1 MRVKST
7 EIFANA
13 NINEGSKMTI
23 NEKIF
28 TEIKEKSLK
37 KADLARLLQVNTSVI
52 ATWEKRGINPP
63 AEYLVRIYEF
73 LNISIYELLGIK
85 NENKIQEAYDAADSG
100 TQAAVKKLLDVKEQ
114 EEKPRIIY
122 FQDWINRHKK

>member
-1 MRVKST
+1 MRVKSIK
-7 EIFANA
+7 IFANA

-52 ATWEKRGINPP
+52 ATWEKRGTNPP
-63 AEYLVRIYEF
+63 AEYLVRICEF

-85 NENKIQEAYDAADSG
+85 NENKIQEAYDAADPG
-100 TQAAVKKLLDVKEQ
+100 TQAAIRKLLDIKDQEQ
-114 EEKPRIIY
+114 SQELFTSKIG
-122 FQDWINRHKK
+122 

>member
-1 MRVKST
+1 MRVKSIK
-7 EIFANA
+7 IFANA

-52 ATWEKRGINPP
+52 ATWEKRGTNPP
-63 AEYLVRIYEF
+63 AEYLVRICEF
-73 LNISIYELLGIK
+73 LNISIYELLGIE
-85 NENKIQEAYDAADSG
+85 NENKIQEAYDAADPG
-100 TQAAVKKLLDVKEQ
+100 TQAAIRKLLDIKDQEQ
-114 EEKPRIIY
+114 S
-122 FQDWINRHKK
+122 QDELFTSKIE

>member
-1 MRVKST
+1 MRVKSIK
-7 EIFANA
+7 IFANA

-23 NEKIF
+23 NEKIL

-37 KADLARLLQVNTSVI
+37 KADLERLLQVNTSVI
-52 ATWEKRGINPP
+52 ATWEKRGTNPP
-63 AEYLVRIYEF
+63 AEYLVRICEF

-100 TQAAVKKLLDVKEQ
+100 TQAAIRKLLDIKDQEQ
-114 EEKPRIIY
+114 S
-122 FQDWINRHKK
+122 QDELFTSKIG

>member
-1 MRVKST
+1 
-7 EIFANA
+7 
-13 NINEGSKMTI
+13 MTI

-28 TEIKEKSLK
+28 EEIKEKRLK

-63 AEYLVRIYEF
+63 AEYLTRICEF
-73 LNISIYELLGIK
+73 LNITIYELLGIE
-85 NENKIQEAYDAADSG
+85 NENKIQEAYNAADPG
-100 TQAAVKKLLDVKEQ
+100 TQAAIRKLLDIKDQEQ
-114 EEKPRIIY
+114 NQDEKIII

>member
-1 MRVKST
+1 MRVKSIK
-7 EIFANA
+7 IFANA

-52 ATWEKRGINPP
+52 ATWEKRGTNPP
-63 AEYLVRIYEF
+63 AEYLIRICEF

-85 NENKIQEAYDAADSG
+85 NENKIQEAYDAADPG
-100 TQAAVKKLLDVKEQ
+100 TQAAIRKLLDIKDQEQ
-114 EEKPRIIY
+114 S
-122 FQDWINRHKK
+122 QDELFTSKIG

>member
-1 MRVKST
+1 MRVKSIK
-7 EIFANA
+7 IFANA
-13 NINEGSKMTI
+13 NISEGSKMTI

-52 ATWEKRGINPP
+52 ATWEKRGTNPP
-63 AEYLVRIYEF
+63 AEYLVRICEF

-85 NENKIQEAYDAADSG
+85 NENKIQEAYDAADPG
-100 TQAAVKKLLDVKEQ
+100 TQAAIRKLLDIKDQEQ
-114 EEKPRIIY
+114 S
-122 FQDWINRHKK
+122 QDELFTSKIG

>member
-1 MRVKST
+1 MRVKSIK
-7 EIFANA
+7 IFANA

-52 ATWEKRGINPP
+52 ATWEKRGTNPP
-63 AEYLVRIYEF
+63 AEYLVRICEF
-73 LNISIYELLGIK
+73 LNISIYELLGIE
-85 NENKIQEAYDAADSG
+85 NENKIQEAYNAADPG
-100 TQAAVKKLLDVKEQ
+100 TQAAIRKLLDIKDQEQ
-114 EEKPRIIY
+114 S
-122 FQDWINRHKK
+122 QDELFTSKIG

>member
-1 MRVKST
+1 MRVKSIK
-7 EIFANA
+7 IFANA

-52 ATWEKRGINPP
+52 ATWEKRGTNPP
-63 AEYLVRIYEF
+63 AEYLVRICEF
-73 LNISIYELLGIK
+73 LNISIYELLGIE
-85 NENKIQEAYDAADSG
+85 NENKIQEAYDAADPG
-100 TQAAVKKLLDVKEQ
+100 TQAAIRKLLDIKDQ
-114 EEKPRIIY
+114 EKS
-122 FQDWINRHKK
+122 QDELFTSKIG

>member
-1 MRVKST
+1 MRVKSIK
-7 EIFANA
+7 IFANA

-52 ATWEKRGINPP
+52 ATWEKRGTNPP
-63 AEYLVRIYEF
+63 AEYLVRICEF

-85 NENKIQEAYDAADSG
+85 NENNIQEAYDAADPG
-100 TQAAVKKLLDVKEQ
+100 TQAAIRKLLDIKDQEQ
-114 EEKPRIIY
+114 S
-122 FQDWINRHKK
+122 QDELFTSKIG

>member
-1 MRVKST
+1 MQVKST

-52 ATWEKRGINPP
+52 ATWEKRGTNPP
-63 AEYLVRIYEF
+63 AEYLVRICEF

-100 TQAAVKKLLDVKEQ
+100 TQAAVRKLLDVKEQ
-114 EEKPRIIY
+114 EENQELFTSKIG
-122 FQDWINRHKK
+122 

>member
-1 MRVKST
+1 MRVKSIK
-7 EIFANA
+7 IFANA

-52 ATWEKRGINPP
+52 ATWEKRGTNPP
-63 AEYLVRIYEF
+63 AEYLVRICEF
-73 LNISIYELLGIK
+73 LNISIYELLGIE
-85 NENKIQEAYDAADSG
+85 NENKIQEAYDAADPG
-100 TQAAVKKLLDVKEQ
+100 TQAAIRKLLDIKDQEQ
-114 EEKPRIIY
+114 S
-122 FQDWINRHKK
+122 QDELFTSKIG

>member
-1 MRVKST
+1 MRVKSIK
-7 EIFANA
+7 IFANA

-52 ATWEKRGINPP
+52 ATWEKRGTNPP
-63 AEYLVRIYEF
+63 AEYLVRICEF

-85 NENKIQEAYDAADSG
+85 NENKIQEAYDAADPG
-100 TQAAVKKLLDVKEQ
+100 TKAAIRKLLDIKDQEQ
-114 EEKPRIIY
+114 S
-122 FQDWINRHKK
+122 QDELFTSKIG

>member
-1 MRVKST
+1 MRVKSIK
-7 EIFANA
+7 IFANA

-52 ATWEKRGINPP
+52 ATWEKRGTNPP
-63 AEYLVRIYEF
+63 AEYLVRICEF
-73 LNISIYELLGIK
+73 LNISIYELLGIE
-85 NENKIQEAYDAADSG
+85 NENKIQEAYDAADPG
-100 TQAAVKKLLDVKEQ
+100 TQAAIKKLLDIKDQEQ
-114 EEKPRIIY
+114 S
-122 FQDWINRHKK
+122 QDELFTSKIG

>member
-1 MRVKST
+1 MRVKSIK
-7 EIFANA
+7 IFANA

-52 ATWEKRGINPP
+52 ATWEKRGTNPP
-63 AEYLVRIYEF
+63 AEYLIRICEF
-73 LNISIYELLGIK
+73 LNISIYELLGIE
-85 NENKIQEAYDAADSG
+85 NGNKIQEAYDAADPG
-100 TQAAVKKLLDVKEQ
+100 TQAAIRKLLDIKDQEQ
-114 EEKPRIIY
+114 S
-122 FQDWINRHKK
+122 QDELFTSKIG

>member
-1 MRVKST
+1 MRVKSIK
-7 EIFANA
+7 IFANA

-52 ATWEKRGINPP
+52 ATWEKRGTNPP
-63 AEYLVRIYEF
+63 AETYYQECQYF
-73 LNISIYELLGIK
+73 IS
-85 NENKIQEAYDAADSG
+85 
-100 TQAAVKKLLDVKEQ
+100 
-114 EEKPRIIY
+114 
-122 FQDWINRHKK
+122 

>member
-1 MRVKST
+1 MRVKSIK
-7 EIFANA
+7 IFANA

-52 ATWEKRGINPP
+52 ATWEKRGTNPP
-63 AEYLVRIYEF
+63 AEYLVRICEF
-73 LNISIYELLGIK
+73 LNISIYELLGIE
-85 NENKIQEAYDAADSG
+85 NENKIQEAYDAADPG
-100 TQAAVKKLLDVKEQ
+100 TQAAIRKLLDIKDNEQ
-114 EEKPRIIY
+114 S
-122 FQDWINRHKK
+122 QDELFTSKIG

>member
-1 MRVKST
+1 MRVKSIK
-7 EIFANA
+7 IFANA

-52 ATWEKRGINPP
+52 ATWEKRGTNPP
-63 AEYLVRIYEF
+63 AEYLVRICEF

-85 NENKIQEAYDAADSG
+85 NENKIQEAYDAADPG
-100 TQAAVKKLLDVKEQ
+100 TQAAIRKLLDIKDKEQ
-114 EEKPRIIY
+114 S
-122 FQDWINRHKK
+122 QDELFTSKIG

>member
-1 MRVKST
+1 MRVKSIKIFANK
-7 EIFANA
+7 IFANA

-52 ATWEKRGINPP
+52 ATWEKRGTNPP
-63 AEYLVRIYEF
+63 AEYLVRICEF
-73 LNISIYELLGIK
+73 LNISIYELLGIE
-85 NENKIQEAYDAADSG
+85 NENKIQEAYDAADPG
-100 TQAAVKKLLDVKEQ
+100 TQAAIRKLLDIKDQEQ
-114 EEKPRIIY
+114 S
-122 FQDWINRHKK
+122 QDELFTSKIG

>member
-52 ATWEKRGINPP
+52 ATWEKRRTNPP
-63 AEYLVRIYEF
+63 AEYLVRICEF

-100 TQAAVKKLLDVKEQ
+100 TQAAVRKLLDVKEQ
-114 EEKPRIIY
+114 EENQELFTSKIG
-122 FQDWINRHKK
+122 